1 MIVERGEDGQKRWRE
16 REILGNRTDRTKRVL
31 PLRVCIRACVCVC
44 VLTRRDENAIDLS
57 SIVLSDHVL
66 RALISIQL
74 SYLSFPRPV
83 LSILSLLVAWNH
95 RYADNHKWR
104 AEKRGRNGERTGREG
119 HRGGDKKG
127 RGVRET
133 AWFVVRMVLRYVTGN
148 LVQFTITYYV
158 TTTMRPTTNRAGK
171 RGWPI
176 ESDDDYKRWYE
187 RERWDYV
194 FVRIS
199 NGWQRRSK
207 SRISVASMW
216 HIYIYTF
223 SSCDFSN
230 CDSRRSSLRT
240 QTRIRLFSF
249 VLHGSSPS
257 KRVPLWSLW
266 ATLRNPSSIIFWSRI
281 CSILERRGAR
291 CLEPTS
297 RTWLESLVSLRLYGA
312 SKAGQGN
319 GSVKMYGRAVPRFL
333 VRWRQGW
340 ETGSGLVSPWHEIPR
355 WETRNWWTPISMPE
369 LPFVAFRPCII
380 AFALN
385 TPEFRTRIVGTEPH

>member
-1 MIVERGEDGQKRWRE
+1 MRTQSISRLLYYPITFYARSSPSNSLISLSPAPYFPFYPSSSRETTATRITISGERRNGVETGRE
-16 REILGNRTDRTKRVL
+16 QGGRDIEGV
-31 PLRVCIRACVCVC
+31 
-44 VLTRRDENAIDLS
+44 TRRDAGFVRQRGSWFEW
-57 SIVLSDHVL
+57 
-66 RALISIQL
+66 
-74 SYLSFPRPV
+74 SYATWLE
-83 LSILSLLVAWNH
+83 ILSN
-95 RYADNHKWR
+95 
-104 AEKRGRNGERTGREG
+104 
-119 HRGGDKKG
+119 
-127 RGVRET
+127 
-133 AWFVVRMVLRYVTGN
+133 LR
-148 LVQFTITYYV
+148 LHITWQQ
-158 TTTMRPTTNRAGK
+158 RCARLQ
-171 RGWPI
+171 I
-176 ESDDDYKRWYE
+176 EPA
-187 RERWDYV
+187 
-194 FVRIS
+194 
-199 NGWQRRSK
+199 
-207 SRISVASMW
+207 SVADRSNPTMITNVDMNVNVGITFSFEFQMDDKEDRNRESQSPLCD
-216 HIYIYTF
+216 IYIYIS

-355 WETRNWWTPISMPE
+355 WKTETRNWWTPISMPE